1 MAAHPNRQ
9 NMVLKPFTHVR
20 VANLPLCP
28 ELTRTTIPRTADLFR
43 FLAVTG
49 ATASRH
55 ARERNRCR
63 APALTEH
70 TSVRLTG

>member
-1 MAAHPNRQ
+1 
-9 NMVLKPFTHVR
+9 MVLKPFTHAR

-49 ATASRH
+49 ARRAG
-55 ARERNRCR
+55 ARANKLAAELQR
-63 APALTEH
+63 
-70 TSVRLTG
+70 